1 MLIFNQ
7 LQTTYHL
14 PPTTYHLPPTTYHLP
29 PTTMSDID
37 HYIAKFPLDTQ
48 EILNQ
53 VRAVIIKTAP
63 DAVEGMAYGMPGY
76 KTNGKPL
83 CYFAGYKNHI
93 GFYATPNGHEAF
105 AKEFSKYKQG
115 KGSVQFPIT
124 EPMPLKLIE
133 SVVKFRVK
141 ENQKK

>member
-1 MLIFNQ
+1 
-7 LQTTYHL
+7 
-14 PPTTYHLPPTTYHLP
+14 
-29 PTTMSDID
+29 MSEID
-37 HYIAKFPLDTQ
+37 LYISKFPLDVQ
-48 EILNQ
+48 EMLNQ
-53 VRAVIIKTAP
+53 VRNLINKTAP